1 MVTGVL
7 PSLTLKSGEHVWIS
21 CPLSG
26 FRKAIV
32 VSADAH
38 GSGTITVNPMDPG
51 SNRSQDSQVQLPMQ
65 DVRPCH
71 WYDGANTCD
80 DNTSLVYLD
89 DANILENLHRR
100 YQQDKIYTY
109 TACVLLAVNPYKSL
123 PHLYTDDRKQEYNKK
138 NPGAL
143 SPHPYAITDMAYR
156 HLSREKKNQAIV
168 ISGESGAGKTETAKI
183 VMRYLTHASRT
194 DNTSGNVIQDRI
206 LNANPILESFGN
218 AATKRNRNSSRFGKY
233 NMMFFNKVGT
243 LVSAAIQTFLLESS
257 RVVMHK
263 QGEQNY
269 HIFYELL
276 NGLDDRQLDEL
287 CLERDRQYCLLQRQD
302 ESVDAHAPTA
312 SENQKNFEELLKA
325 LEVVGLGDDKKEIFA
340 IIAALIHLGE
350 VNFEDQSGDE
360 NDAHLSNMPSA
371 PTGIASADSEA
382 PGDEGDKA
390 PKVEVLEQMSL
401 GDAATLLG
409 LEDFKLCNVL
419 RWHEIHTT
427 RNKRVSFTRVA
438 RTKHQ
443 AYQTLN
449 TLVKVLYKRLF
460 ERIVQVVNKNS
471 KGDKTTTHASDGYR
485 DATAP
490 GASPKRSAASWAN
503 GFGSDENLR
512 HIGILDIYGFE
523 RLENNSFEQLCINL
537 ANERLQQFFIEEV
550 LDAEQHLYRCEL
562 NEWMHM
568 SMPDS
573 KPVVESVNGIMRL
586 LDDYTT
592 TAWQASK
599 TDTDHGQSF
608 QRRIDEANKKFC
620 EHVHKEHV
628 NVKSGTGKVLQLKFK
643 ASRSQVGP
651 ALYDGFVVKHYAG
664 DVSYS
669 TQGWIEKNSDRIVP
683 DIECLIRDSTKPLVS
698 SLADAQA
705 CESRSERSL
714 TISTKYLR
722 DLQDLLDTL
731 NLASLHYIRCFNP
744 NESRCAGQFN
754 ARYVLDQVVQ
764 CGTVELVKIMHD
776 GYPNRCPFDDIVN
789 RYIKLL
795 PSVFQDYDKRDFVHA
810 IMLAFEVDPQQW
822 VLGMSK
828 LFLKAGQLRLLE
840 DLRVTGSQA
849 SQKMLSKI
857 RRQFAKKK
865 LRRCFTAI
873 TIALWIPRH
882 MRRMRRGRV
891 LASLFTAISIYMK
904 LNRWLKKARFNIRQR
919 YLASLPPSSQ
929 ITGDSTCTQYIPSRV
944 GTPQLFLALNA
955 FEEPDY
961 ANFLQTAVEP
971 GHKVHESILAQWQMQ
986 TTESVLFFDGQK
998 LTVLRFNPKRYLP
1011 SKTTPDS
1018 RNAPDLEALSDL
1030 RLLNIKEGK
1039 ATPRPLPPQEP
1050 EILEGHCVTC
1060 VCQHPK
1066 NTQTFASCTPQ
1077 GTIHIWKWLGTEL
1090 SNLDQQATKFLGI
1103 LHIAPPPCKQ
1113 GVEHIVRKICF
1124 LPVSDRLLLVVLV
1137 ERAVAGQA
1145 SHFLLQVWETSQCGV
1160 QRAHCTVVVDSK
1172 KVNQHTQTQMSS
1184 QNTPPFSVLTISD
1197 SGCVVVLGGKG
1208 TLNFYE
1214 IIHPSNP
1221 QDKITLSSTCEA
1233 GEVYLDISSVD
1244 TVSCLCLPPPK
1255 RRTNLCDFVILGTSQ
1270 GEIYGF
1276 PFCMNKETCRV
1287 EILSQS
1293 VGRFP
1298 SQENQHKKSVPIRS
1312 LIAIHGTT
1320 AKDHYRI
1327 VQDMHVSYGLFLQ
1340 NKVPNEASQLYSM
1353 SVDGKLLHW
1362 HMNSKKGWVKE
1373 DEIALCD
1380 DYCDFTASSEMGPPA
1395 APAMGRFIAGIS
1407 SRLVPHISIV
1417 VDQQRGAMCILD
1429 RSKDNFP
1436 TEEYYYTS
1444 VGSGA
1449 TGGA

>member
-1 MVTGVL
+1 MVVDVRPMLVL
-7 PSLTLKSGEHVWIS
+7 KAGEHVWIS
-21 CPLSG
+21 CPVSG
-26 FRKAIV
+26 FRKASV
-32 VSADAH
+32 VSSDNH
-38 GSGTITVNPMDPG
+38 RGTVIVNPIDAGNTRPV
-51 SNRSQDSQVQLPMQ
+51 QDSQVQLSIQ

-71 WYDGANTCD
+71 WYDGVNTCE

-123 PHLYTDDRKQEYNKK
+123 PHLYTDDRKQEYCKK

-143 SPHPYAITDMAYR
+143 HPHPYAITDMSYR
-156 HLSREKKNQAIV
+156 HLTRERKNQAIV

-183 VMRYLTHASRT
+183 VMRYLTHVSRT
-194 DNTSGNVIQDRI
+194 DTSSGNSIQERI

-243 LVSAAIQTFLLESS
+243 LYSAAIQTFLLESS

-263 QGEQNY
+263 EGEQNY

-276 NGLDDRQLDEL
+276 NGLDDKQLDQL
-287 CLERDRQYCLLQRQD
+287 CLERDRQYSLLQRQG
-302 ESVDAHAPTA
+302 ESIDTHAATPA
-312 SENQKNFEELLKA
+312 ENQKNFVELQKA
-325 LEVVGLGDDKKEIFA
+325 LDVVGLGQEKKEIFS

-350 VNFEDQSGDE
+350 VNFEDQNCDGDDDSE
-360 NDAHLSNMPSA
+360 PQA
-371 PTGIASADSEA
+371 PTNYTASADSEA
-382 PGDEGDKA
+382 PGDTGDKK
-390 PKVEVLEQMSL
+390 PKVDVLEQMSL
-401 GDAATLLG
+401 GDAASLLG
-409 LEDFKLCNVL
+409 LEDYKLSNVL
-419 RWHEIHTT
+419 RWHEIHTI
-427 RNKRVSFTRVA
+427 RNKRTSFTRVA

-471 KGDKTTTHASDGYR
+471 GCDKNASDVHR
-485 DATAP
+485 DATGP

-503 GFGSDENLR
+503 GFGGEDHLR

-523 RLENNSFEQLCINL
+523 RLESNSFEQLCINL

-550 LDAEQHLYRCEL
+550 LDAEQHLYRSEL
-562 NEWMHM
+562 NEWMTM
-568 SMPDS
+568 AMPDS
-573 KPVVESVNGIMRL
+573 KPVVEMVNGVMRL

-592 TAWQASK
+592 TAWQASRN
-599 TDTDHGQSF
+599 DSDHGQSF

-628 NVKSGTGKVLQLKFK
+628 NGKNATGKVLPLKFK
-643 ASRSQVGP
+643 ASRSQAGP

-669 TQGWIEKNSDRIVP
+669 TLGWIEKNSDRIVP

-754 ARYVLDQVVQ
+754 AKYVLDQVIQ

-789 RYIKLL
+789 RYINLL
-795 PSVFQDYDKRDFVHA
+795 PSVFQEYDKRDFVHA
-810 IMLAFEVDPQQW
+810 IMLAFEVDPAQW

-840 DLRVTGSQA
+840 DLRNKGSQA

-857 RRQFAKKK
+857 RREFARKK
-865 LRRCFTAI
+865 LRRCMVAI
-873 TIALWIPRH
+873 TISLWIPKH
-882 MRRMRRGRV
+882 MRKMRRGRV
-891 LASLFTAISIYMK
+891 LASLHTAVSIYTK
-904 LNRWLKKARFNIRQR
+904 LGRWLKKARFNIHQR
-919 YLASLPPSSQ
+919 YLASLPPSAQIAPDPSQ
-929 ITGDSTCTQYIPSRV
+929 MQYIPTRV

-955 FEEPDY
+955 LEEPDY
-961 ANFLQTAVEP
+961 ASFLQNNVEP
-971 GHKVHESILAQWQMQ
+971 SNKVHESILAQWQKL

-998 LTVLRFNPKRYLP
+998 VTVLRFNPKRYLP
-1011 SKTTPDS
+1011 NIQPETTPDS
-1018 RNAPDLEALSDL
+1018 TDTPDMEPFSDL
-1030 RLLNIKEGK
+1030 RLLNIEDGK
-1039 ATPRPLPPQEP
+1039 ATHRPLPPQEP
-1050 EILEGHCVTC
+1050 QILEGHCVTC
-1060 VCQHPK
+1060 MCQHPK
-1066 NTQTFASCTPQ
+1066 NTQIFASCNPR
-1077 GTIHIWKWLGTEL
+1077 GTIHIWKWLGTD
-1090 SNLDQQATKFLGI
+1090 SSSVDQQATKFMGI
-1103 LHIAPPPCKQ
+1103 LHIAPPAGKT
-1113 GVEHIVRKICF
+1113 GVELIVRKMCF
-1124 LPVSDRLLLVVLV
+1124 LPVSDRLILVVLT
-1137 ERAVAGQA
+1137 ERAVANQA
-1145 SHFLLQVWETSQCGV
+1145 SHFMLQVWETSQCGV
-1160 QRAHCTVVVDSK
+1160 QRAHCTMVVDSR

-1184 QNTPPFSVLTISD
+1184 QSTPPFSVLTISD
-1197 SGCVVVLGGKG
+1197 SGCVVILGGKG

-1214 IIHPSNP
+1214 ILHPSNS
-1221 QDKITLSSTCEA
+1221 QDKITLSSICEA
-1233 GEVYLDISSVD
+1233 GDVYLDISSVD

-1255 RRTNLCDFVILGTSQ
+1255 KRTPLSDFVILGTSQ
-1270 GEIYGF
+1270 GELYGF
-1276 PFCMNKETCRV
+1276 PFFMNKETYRV
-1287 EILSQS
+1287 EMQAPA

-1298 SQENQHKKSVPIRS
+1298 SQENIHKKSVPIRS

-1320 AKDHYRI
+1320 ARDHYRI
-1327 VQDMHVSYGLFLQ
+1327 VQDMGVSYGLFLQ
-1340 NKVPNEASQLYSM
+1340 NKVPNEPSRLYSM

-1362 HMNSKKGWVKE
+1362 YMNNKRGWVKE
-1373 DEIALCD
+1373 DETALCD
-1380 DYCDFTASSEMGPPA
+1380 DYCDFTASSEMGPVA
-1395 APAMGRFIAGIS
+1395 APGMGRFIAGIS

-1417 VDQQRGAMCILD
+1417 VDQHRGAMCILD
-1429 RSKDNFP
+1429 RSKDAFP

-1444 VGSGA
+1444 VGY